1 MSAQTN
7 KTARLTLLSFL
18 EDYLHHGKGTMY
30 VHRRGLRSI
39 RWSYAR
45 LVSTARRF
53 ARELEA
59 RDINRGDRV
68 LLCGENSPE
77 WATVF
82 WGSLLRGAVVV
93 PLDTESSAEFLSS
106 VQQQTDAKL
115 IVASGDAP
123 AASSLRVTQL
133 RLENLSEQVA
143 RHSDAQ
149 SV

>member
-1 MSAQTN
+1 MSAQT
-7 KTARLTLLSFL
+7 KSVARLTLLSYL
-18 EDYLHHGKGTMY
+18 EDYLRHGKAVMF

-77 WATVF
+77 WAVVF

-93 PLDTESSAEFLSS
+93 PLDPESTA
-106 VQQQTDAKL
+106 
-115 IVASGDAP
+115 
-123 AASSLRVTQL
+123 
-133 RLENLSEQVA
+133 
-143 RHSDAQ
+143 
-149 SV
+149 